1 MGNYP
6 EQIMTQPR
14 LPLFQNLYFFYRFK
28 HLRLQRKHILARG
41 LKHRFMCKQSNIL
54 GDIIHSI
61 YTLEIVADR
70 RDAENQKYLH

>member
-14 LPLFQNLYFFYRFK
+14 LPLFQYLYFFYRFK

-54 GDIIHSI
+54 GDI
-61 YTLEIVADR
+61 EIVADR

>member
-14 LPLFQNLYFFYRFK
+14 LPLFQYLYFFYRFK
-28 HLRLQRKHILARG
+28 HLRLQRKQILARG
-41 LKHRFMCKQSNIL
+41 LKHRFMCKQSNIWGTL
-54 GDIIHSI
+54 YILSI
-61 YTLEIVADR
+61 QIVADR

>member
-14 LPLFQNLYFFYRFK
+14 LPLFQYLYFFYRFK

-41 LKHRFMCKQSNIL
+41 LNTDLCVNSPTF
-54 GDIIHSI
+54 GGHSHSL
-61 YTLEIVADR
+61 YTLEIAADR